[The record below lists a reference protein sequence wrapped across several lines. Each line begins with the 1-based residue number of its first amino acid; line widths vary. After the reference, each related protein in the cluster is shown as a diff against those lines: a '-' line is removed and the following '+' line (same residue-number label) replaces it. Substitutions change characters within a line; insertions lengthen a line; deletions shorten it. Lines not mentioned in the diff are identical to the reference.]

1 MFGFIERVPLS
12 KAGKNA
18 VAHKPERIFLTAP
31 KARGRIQCRA
41 RYGRHMNSVTRLLL
55 RWRQGDT
62 AGSDALFHAVHQELH
77 RIANRYM
84 SRERDGHVL
93 QATALVNEA
102 YLRLIDRQESN
113 WQNRAH
119 FFAISAHLMRQ
130 ILVDHARGAAANKRG
145 GALIH
150 LPLEEGLI
158 IAPER
163 SREFLALDEALTA
176 LARFD
181 RRKAEVVELRYFGG
195 LEVEEVAE
203 LLKVHPNTVIR
214 DWRLAK
220 AWLKRELDASNPE
233 TD

>member
-1 MFGFIERVPLS
+1 
-12 KAGKNA
+12 
-18 VAHKPERIFLTAP
+18 
-31 KARGRIQCRA
+31 
-41 RYGRHMNSVTRLLL
+41 MNSVTRLLL

-62 AGSDALFHAVHQELH
+62 AGSNELFHAVQQELR

-102 YLRLIDRQESN
+102 YLRLVDRQDAN

-130 ILVDHARGAAANKRG
+130 ILVDYARGAAANKRG

-150 LPLEEGLI
+150 LPLEEGLL

-176 LARFD
+176 LALFD
-181 RRKAEVVELRYFGG
+181 HRKVQVVELRYFGG

-233 TD
+233 AD